1 MSSETNKLLCAIL
14 TSVLFLLLTSFI
26 SELIFKPDEI
36 NKNISYTIKDNSK
49 DEIEDP
55 ELKEEKINKEITNAS
70 LAKLISESNE
80 LIGEKFIKKNCS
92 ACHEFSLPHK
102 NKIGPSLAL
111 LLNRKVGSLDDYKYS
126 KAFMTKEANWDLLNL
141 YYFLKNPKEWIPGTK
156 MSYRGIKKENDL
168 VNVLKFLSYNTADG
182 S

>member
-36 NKNISYTIKDNSK
+36 NKNISYIIKDNSK

-55 ELKEEKINKEITNAS
+55 ELKKEKINKEITNAS
-70 LAKLISESNE
+70 LAKLINESDE
-80 LIGEKFIKKNCS
+80 LMGENFVKKNCS

-111 LLNRKVGSLDDYKYS
+111 LLNRKIGSLDGYKYS
-126 KAFMTKEANWDLLNL
+126 KAFISKEADWDLLNL
-141 YYFLKNPKEWIPGTK
+141 YYFLKNPKEWMPGTR

-168 VNVLKFLSYNTADG
+168 INVLKYLSYNTADE

>member
-26 SELIFKPDEI
+26 SELIYTSDKTNE
-36 NKNISYTIKDNSK
+36 KVSYIIEDTSN

-55 ELKEEKINKEITNAS
+55 KLEKEKITKKITNAS
-70 LAKLISESNE
+70 LVKLVSESNE

-92 ACHEFSLPHK
+92 ACHEFRLPHK

-111 LLNRKVGSLDDYKYS
+111 LLNRKIGSLDDYKYS
-126 KAFMTKEANWDLLNL
+126 KAFMSKEANWDLLNL

-168 VNVLKFLSYNTADG
+168 VNVLKYLSHNTSDG

>member
-26 SELIFKPDEI
+26 SESIFKPDEI

-55 ELKEEKINKEITNAS
+55 ELKKEKINKEITNAS
-70 LAKLISESNE
+70 LAKLINESDE
-80 LIGEKFIKKNCS
+80 LMGENFVKKNCS

-111 LLNRKVGSLDDYKYS
+111 LLNRKIGSLDGYKYS
-126 KAFMTKEANWDLLNL
+126 KAFISKEADWDLLNL
-141 YYFLKNPKEWIPGTK
+141 YYFLKNPKEWMPGTR

-168 VNVLKFLSYNTADG
+168 VNVLKYLSYNTADG

>member
-55 ELKEEKINKEITNAS
+55 ELKKEKINKEITNAS
-70 LAKLISESNE
+70 LAKLINESDE
-80 LIGEKFIKKNCS
+80 LMGENFVKKNCS

-111 LLNRKVGSLDDYKYS
+111 ILNRKVGSLDGYKYS
-126 KAFMTKEANWDLLNL
+126 KAFISKEVDWDLLNL
-141 YYFLKNPKEWIPGTK
+141 YYFLKNPKEWMPGTR

-168 VNVLKFLSYNTADG
+168 VNVLKYLSYNTADG